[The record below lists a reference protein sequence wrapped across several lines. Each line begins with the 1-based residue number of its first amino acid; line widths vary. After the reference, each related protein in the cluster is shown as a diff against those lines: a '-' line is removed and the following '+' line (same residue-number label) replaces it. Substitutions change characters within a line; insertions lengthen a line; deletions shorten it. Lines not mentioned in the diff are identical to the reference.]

1 MSNEGDIP
9 SSLRK
14 IWETDNISSPAL
26 GHFCSVSNSHRKKKV
41 VGYSSGSKPRV
52 AESDW
57 ARFEARVETVQD
69 ITEELRQSVCVLA
82 ADSDDE
88 LIHLM
93 EIMKDV
99 LYDLREV
106 ASNKIHN
113 LDEDEI

>member
-14 IWETDNISSPAL
+14 IWEIDNISSQ
-26 GHFCSVSNSHRKKKV
+26 FTFSNSHRKKKV

-69 ITEELRQSVCVLA
+69 ITEELRQSVCILA

-106 ASNKIHN
+106 ASNKIHSTDG
-113 LDEDEI
+113 DEDEI